1 MSYLSRMFSD
11 DQGHPSSLRPLM
23 YLVVLG
29 VLAVW
34 AHACITVGYRDI
46 GTNQLW
52 LIAVALGAKDVG
64 KWIENNDPTR
74 KAE

>member
-1 MSYLSRMFSD
+1 
-11 DQGHPSSLRPLM
+11 M

-34 AHACITVGYRDI
+34 AHTCITVGYRDI

-52 LIAVALGAKDVG
+52 LIAVALGAKDLG
-64 KWIENNDPTR
+64 KMIENR
-74 KAE
+74 KIEE